1 MTIISWYFCD
11 STILADFPPPLL
23 LLIYDCFYRH
33 GSRSSHTAWSNNSC
47 RANTPP
53 HYSKYVFCPFRLYST
68 VFYFYSDPLQHLL
81 LLLLSIIFCI
91 SCLILLQNYA
101 TCFNVSLNLVQTPSK
116 EATRKHGAL
125 MTAGI
130 ITLAGF
136 GFTAF
141 K

>member
-1 MTIISWYFCD
+1 MTVSIDMAVDQVIRLGV
-11 STILADFPPPLL
+11 TIVAVLIPLL
-23 LLIYDCFYRH
+23 IIASMFFVLFAYI
-33 GSRSSHTAWSNNSC
+33 
-47 RANTPP
+47 
-53 HYSKYVFCPFRLYST
+53 VT

-101 TCFNVSLNLVQTPSK
+101 TCFNVSLNLVQTPLK